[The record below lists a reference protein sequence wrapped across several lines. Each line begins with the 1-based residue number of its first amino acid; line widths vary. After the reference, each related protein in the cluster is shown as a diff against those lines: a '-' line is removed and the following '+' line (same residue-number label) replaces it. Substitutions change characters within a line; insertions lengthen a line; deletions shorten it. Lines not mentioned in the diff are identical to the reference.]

1 MENIEDLY
9 VASPMQR
16 GLVFHRLYAP
26 ESSAYFVQTI
36 YDLQGDLNLDAFQL
50 VWQHIL
56 DRYGILRTS
65 FVWEE
70 LDEVLQVVHRH
81 LTLPWQNYDWRALPE
96 TEQQARLREFIED
109 DRLLK
114 IDLSEPPLLRMT
126 LIRLAD
132 RQWKFIWSHHHS
144 LLDGWSAFLILKDA
158 FRIYELVSTD
168 QKVKLTPARSYRE
181 FIAWLDQ
188 QDIGAAE
195 RFWRKRLKGLTDST
209 PLTGERHFESQPE
222 QRSEV
227 TEQQSHREDA
237 HLPAE
242 MTEKLKLLAR
252 KHQLTLNTIMQG
264 AWALLLSRYS
274 GETDV
279 LFGTV
284 VSGRPP
290 ELSGV
295 EEMVGPFI
303 NLLPLR
309 IKAEG
314 KLPLLAWL
322 KQLQAEQV
330 EMRDYEYSPLV
341 DVQGWSD
348 IPRGL
353 PLFES
358 IMSFHNYPIDASFQK
373 SDVGLRVTKVSSIE
387 KTNYPLSLNVMPDTE
402 LHLQLGYD
410 PAYRNREQARR
421 MLSHLVRILEE
432 IAAHP
437 EKRLRELTLLTE
449 AEESQI
455 LRQWNDTRTVYS
467 ELQSVSQLFEAQAE
481 RGPRAVAVATAEV
494 TMSYEELNEKANQV
508 AHYLQ
513 KLNVGPEIVVGVL
526 MERSVEM
533 LIALLG
539 ILKAGGAYLPIDPSY
554 PRQRQVWML
563 NDSGAQVLMM
573 KDWPAEGFP
582 DYRGHL
588 ISLDILGASLES
600 ESTQNPASKSQIGNL
615 AYVIYTSGSTGEP
628 KGVAITMGALL
639 NLIFWH
645 QRFYEVTPAD
655 RATQVAGV
663 GFDASV
669 WELWPYLTA
678 GASIHIPDD
687 ETRSAPT
694 LLRDWIVGQD
704 ITISFLPTPLAE
716 QLLPLKWPEDLAL
729 RALLTGGDRLHQHP
743 AGSLP
748 FKLFNNYGPTENT
761 VVATSGLIRPAKT
774 DDRAPSIGRP
784 IANTDIYLLDRDLQP
799 VPVGVAGELHIGGK
813 SLARGYLGGPEST
826 AQKFIPHPFTA
837 EAGARLYR
845 TGDVGR
851 YLVNGEIEFIGRR
864 DEQVKLRGFRIELG
878 EIEATLRRHPQVGD
892 AAVTF
897 HEHLAEHKQLV
908 AYVVAPKRPAPSGNE
923 LRDYLKE
930 RLPEY
935 MVPSAYVLLDALPLT
950 ANGKIDRRALPAPDS
965 RALRSD
971 SSYVAP
977 STPAEHVLVEIWQ
990 QVLGVERVSIHDNF
1004 FDLGGDSILSIQIV
1018 ARANRAGLRFSPK
1031 QLFDHPTVVVLAAT
1045 ADVVTE
1051 GSSTEDDVVT
1061 GEVELTP
1068 IHRMF
1073 LNKWK
1078 IVDRNHYN
1086 QAVMLD
1092 VRAGTEVDHLKRVL
1106 QHLIDYHDGLRLRF
1120 TKETGGWKGYYVPS
1134 DQLSFEQVD
1143 LSHLESAAA
1152 LKAAIEEHA
1161 AATQATPDI
1170 INGPMM
1176 RTVYYDCGKNEPAR
1190 LLIVIQHLT
1199 VDGVSWRILM
1209 DDLQRGYEQLSR
1221 GEAIELGPKTTSFQ
1235 RWATELKKHAQ
1246 TAVRRSE
1253 IPYWT
1258 DQAWKEARLLP
1269 LDREA
1274 NNLKLDSARAVR
1286 VSLSVAETR
1295 ALLQDV
1301 PETYHTQIN
1310 EVLMT
1315 ALGRAIGAW
1324 IGEGHIIVDLEGH
1337 GREEVVGGLDLSRTV
1352 GWFTAIFPLLL
1363 EVGETE
1369 ELGTALK
1376 RVKEQLRRIPQ
1387 HGIGFG
1393 MLKYLSEDEAVREPM
1408 RVIQPGQV
1416 NFNYLGQFD
1425 QVAEDNAVIKGAKE
1439 SAGPAQSLENPLP
1452 TLITV
1457 NSTVQGKS
1465 LEMIWTYSETVH
1477 RRETIEWVAEKYL
1490 ASLREIIAH
1499 CQAAETGE
1507 FTMSDFPLSGLDQ
1520 GQFDRLSTLIS
1531 ELDN

>member
-36 YDLQGDLNLDAFQL
+36 YDLQGDLNVDAFQV
-50 VWQHIL
+50 VWQRIL
-56 DRYGILRTS
+56 DRYSILRTS
-65 FVWEE
+65 FLWED
-70 LDEVLQVVHRH
+70 LDEVLQVVHRQ
-81 LTLPWQNYDWRALPE
+81 LPLPWQYYDWRALRE
-96 TEQQARLREFIED
+96 TEQQVKLREFIED
-109 DRLLK
+109 DRLLN
-114 IDLSEPPLLRMT
+114 IDLAEPPLLRMT

-132 RQWKFIWSHHHS
+132 RQWKFIWSHHHA
-144 LLDGWSAFLILKDA
+144 LLDGWSAFIILKDA
-158 FRIYELVSTD
+158 FRIYEAVSTNHEL
-168 QKVKLTPARSYRE
+168 QLTPARSYRDY
-181 FIAWLDQ
+181 IAWLDQ

-195 RFWRKRLKGLTDST
+195 RFWRERLKGLSDLT
-209 PLTGERHFESQPE
+209 PLTGERHSESQLE

-227 TEQQSHREDA
+227 IEQQSHREDA
-237 HLPAE
+237 YLSAE
-242 MTEKLKLLAR
+242 TTERLKSLAR

-274 GETDV
+274 GERDV
-279 LFGTV
+279 VFGTV

-309 IKAEG
+309 IKADG
-314 KLPLLAWL
+314 KLPVLTWL

-348 IPRGL
+348 VPRGL

-373 SDVGLRVTKVSSIE
+373 SEEGLRVTKVSSIE
-387 KTNYPLSLNVMPDTE
+387 KTNYPLSLNVMPDTDRV
-402 LHLQLGYD
+402 HLQLGYD
-410 PAYRNREQARR
+410 TAYRNREQARR
-421 MLSHLVRILEE
+421 MLSHLTTILEE
-432 IAAHP
+432 IAAHS
-437 EKRLRELTLLTE
+437 EKRLGELTLLTA
-449 AEESQI
+449 AEQSQ
-455 LRQWNDTRTVYS
+455 LRQWNDNQKSYS
-467 ELQSVSQLFEAQAE
+467 ERQLVTQMFEAHAE
-481 RGPRAVAVATAEV
+481 RDPRAVAVASDEETL
-494 TMSYEELNEKANQV
+494 SYGELNERANQV

-513 KLNVGPEIVVGVL
+513 KLDVGPEVVVGVL

-533 LIALLG
+533 VIACLG

-563 NDSGAQVLMM
+563 NDSGAQALML

-582 DYRGHL
+582 DYSGHL
-588 ISLDILGASLES
+588 ISLDILGASIES
-600 ESTQNPASKSQIGNL
+600 ESTQNPTSQNQIGNL
-615 AYVIYTSGSTGEP
+615 AYLIYTSGSTGEP
-628 KGVAITMGALL
+628 KGVAVSHGALL

-645 QRFYEVTPAD
+645 QDFYEVTTDD
-655 RATQVAGV
+655 RATQLAGV
-663 GFDASV
+663 AFDASV

-678 GASIHIPDD
+678 GASIHLPDE

-694 LLRDWIVGQD
+694 SLRDWIVDHG

-716 QLLPLKWPEDLAL
+716 QLLPLAWPEDSAL
-729 RALLTGGDRLHQHP
+729 RAMLTGGDRLHQYP
-743 AGSLP
+743 SRSLP

-761 VVATSGLIRPAKT
+761 VVATAGLIRSEQT
-774 DDRAPSIGRP
+774 NERLPSIGRA
-784 IANTDIYLLDRDLQP
+784 IVNTEIYLLDKDLQP

-813 SLARGYLGGPEST
+813 SLARGYLDRPELT

-851 YLVNGEIEFIGRR
+851 FLDNGEIEFIGRR
-864 DEQVKLRGFRIELG
+864 DEQVKVRGFRIELG
-878 EIEATLRRHPQVGD
+878 EIEATLRNHPQLRD

-897 HEHLAEHKQLV
+897 QEHAAEHKQLV
-908 AYVVAPKRPAPSGNE
+908 AYIVASKRSAPTGNE
-923 LRDYLKE
+923 LRDYLKQ
-930 RLPEY
+930 RLPDY
-935 MVPSAYVLLDALPLT
+935 MVPAAYVLLDALPLT
-950 ANGKIDRRALPAPDS
+950 ANGKVDRRALPAPDS
-965 RALRSD
+965 RALQSD
-971 SSYVAP
+971 SNYVAA
-977 STPAEHVLVEIWQ
+977 STPAEQILIEIWQ
-990 QVLGVERVSIHDNF
+990 QVLGVERVSIRDNF

-1018 ARANRAGLRFSPK
+1018 ARANRAGLRISPK
-1031 QLFDHPTVVVLAAT
+1031 QLFDHPTVVLLAAM
-1045 ADVVTE
+1045 AEIVTE
-1051 GSSTEDDVVT
+1051 RGSTEDDVVT
-1061 GEVELTP
+1061 GEVGLTP
-1068 IHRMF
+1068 IQTMF
-1073 LNKWK
+1073 FNRWK
-1078 IVDRNHYN
+1078 LVDRNHYN

-1092 VRAGTEVDHLKRVL
+1092 VRVGTDVDHLKRAL

-1120 TKETGGWKGYYVPS
+1120 KKGPEGWKGYYVAS
-1134 DQLSFEQVD
+1134 DQLSFEEVD
-1143 LSHLESAAA
+1143 LSHLDSAAEI
-1152 LKAAIEEHA
+1152 KAAIEEHA
-1161 AATQATPDI
+1161 AATQKTPDI

-1176 RTVYYDCGKNEPAR
+1176 RTVYYDCGENEPAR

-1199 VDGVSWRILM
+1199 VDGVSWRILL

-1221 GEAIELGPKTTSFQ
+1221 GKAIELGPKTTSFQ
-1235 RWATELKKHAQ
+1235 RWVTELTKQAQ
-1246 TAVRRSE
+1246 TESRRGE
-1253 IPYWT
+1253 ISYWT
-1258 DQAWKEARLLP
+1258 DQAWDEARLLP
-1269 LDREA
+1269 LDQEA
-1274 NNLKLDSARAVR
+1274 SNLKLDSARAVR
-1286 VSLSVAETR
+1286 VSLSVDETR

-1301 PETYHTQIN
+1301 PEIYHTQIN

-1324 IGEGHIIVDLEGH
+1324 IGEGSIVVDLEGH
-1337 GREEVVGGLDLSRTV
+1337 GREEEIGGVDLSRTV
-1352 GWFTAIFPLLL
+1352 GWFTAIFPVLLK
-1363 EVGETE
+1363 VSETE

-1376 RVKEQLRRIPQ
+1376 RVKEQLRGIPQ

-1393 MLKYLSEDEAVREPM
+1393 MLKYLSEDETVREQM
-1408 RVIQPGQV
+1408 RVIQCGQV

-1425 QVAEDNAVIKGAKE
+1425 QVAEDNALIRGAKE
-1439 SAGPAQSLENPLP
+1439 SAGAAQSLDNPLP

-1457 NSTVQGKS
+1457 NSTVQGRR

-1477 RRETIEWVAEKYL
+1477 RRETVEWLAEKYL
-1490 ASLREIIAH
+1490 ASLRDIIAH
-1499 CQAAETGE
+1499 CQAAETEE

>member
-1 MENIEDLY
+1 MENIEDVY

-36 YDLQGDLNLDAFQL
+36 YDLQGDLNVGAFQQI
-50 VWQHIL
+50 WQAIL
-56 DRYGILRTS
+56 DRYSILRTS

-70 LDEVLQVVHRH
+70 LDEVLQVVHGH

-96 TEQQARLREFIED
+96 AEQQTRLREFIED
-109 DRLLK
+109 DRSLK

-126 LIRLAD
+126 LIRLAEQ
-132 RQWKFIWSHHHS
+132 QWKFIWSHHHS
-144 LLDGWSAFLILKDA
+144 LLDGWSAFIILKDA
-158 FRIYELVSTD
+158 FRLYEAISSGHEL
-168 QKVKLTPARSYRE
+168 KLTPARSYRDY
-181 FIAWLDQ
+181 IAWLEE

-195 RFWRKRLKGLTDST
+195 RFWRERLKGVTNST
-209 PLTGERHFESQPE
+209 PLTGAGHLESEPE
-222 QRSEV
+222 QRFEV
-227 TEQQSHREDA
+227 LEQQSHREDTYV
-237 HLPAE
+237 PADT
-242 MTEKLKLLAR
+242 TESLRSLAR
-252 KHQLTLNTIMQG
+252 QHQLTLNTIVQG

-279 LFGTV
+279 VFGTV

-290 ELSGV
+290 ELSGI

-303 NLLPLR
+303 NLLPVRVKADGELR
-309 IKAEG
+309 L
-314 KLPLLAWL
+314 LPWL

-330 EMRDYEYSPLV
+330 EMRGYEYSPLV
-341 DVQGWSD
+341 EVQGWSD

-373 SDVGLRVTKVSSIE
+373 SEAGLRLTKVSSLE
-387 KTNYPLSLNVMPDTE
+387 KTNYPLSLNVMPNAE

-410 PAYRNREQARR
+410 TAYRNGEQARR
-421 MLSHLVRILEE
+421 MLSHLGRILEKM
-432 IAAHP
+432 AAHSDR
-437 EKRLRELTLLTE
+437 RLRELSLLTE
-449 AEESQI
+449 AEEQQ
-455 LRQWNDTRTVYS
+455 LLWKWNDTAVPYPNGQLVT
-467 ELQSVSQLFEAQAE
+467 QLFEAQAE
-481 RGPRAVAVATAEV
+481 RDPQALAVASEEV
-494 TMSYEELNEKANQV
+494 TMSYGELNSKANQV

-513 KLNVGPEIVVGVL
+513 KLDVGPEIVVGVL
-526 MERSVEM
+526 MERSAEM

-539 ILKAGGAYLPIDPSY
+539 ILKAGAAYLPIDPSY

-563 NDSGAQVLMM
+563 HDSGARALMM

-582 DYRGHL
+582 DYQGHL
-588 ISLDILGASLES
+588 ISLDILGGSIEG
-600 ESTQNPASKSQIGNL
+600 ESTLNPRSEIQIGNL
-615 AYVIYTSGSTGEP
+615 AYIIYTSGSTGNP
-628 KGVAITMGALL
+628 KGVAITQGALL

-645 QRFYEVTPAD
+645 QSFYEVTPAD

-678 GASIHIPDD
+678 GASVHLPDE
-687 ETRSAPT
+687 ETRLAPA
-694 LLRDWIVGQD
+694 LLRDWIVGQGIS
-704 ITISFLPTPLAE
+704 ITFLPTPLAE
-716 QLLPLKWPEDLAL
+716 QLLPLVWPADLTL
-729 RALLTGGDRLHQHP
+729 RALLTGGDRLHKYP
-743 AGSLP
+743 ERSLP

-761 VVATSGLIRPAKT
+761 VVTTSGLIRPEQANG
-774 DDRAPSIGRP
+774 RAPSIGRP
-784 IANTDIYLLDRDLQP
+784 IANTEIYLLDRDLQP
-799 VPVGVAGELHIGGK
+799 VPVGIAGELHIGGK
-813 SLARGYLGGPEST
+813 SLARGYLESPELT
-826 AQKFIPHPFTA
+826 AQKFIPHPFSA
-837 EAGARLYR
+837 QAGVRLYR

-864 DEQVKLRGFRIELG
+864 DEQVKVRGFRIELG
-878 EIEATLRRHPQVGD
+878 EIEATLRSHPQIRD

-897 HEHLAEHKQLV
+897 QEHLAEHKQLV

-935 MVPSAYVLLDALPLT
+935 MIPAAYVLLDALPVT
-950 ANGKIDRRALPAPDS
+950 ANGKVDRRALPAPDS
-965 RALRSD
+965 RSAHD
-971 SSYVAP
+971 ESSYVAAR
-977 STPAEHVLVEIWQ
+977 TTAEQILVEIWQ
-990 QVLGVERVSIHDNF
+990 QVLGVAQVGIHDNF
-1004 FDLGGDSILSIQIV
+1004 FELGGDSILSIQIV

-1031 QLFDHPTVVVLAAT
+1031 QLFDHPTVIVLAAT
-1045 ADVVTE
+1045 ADIVMD
-1051 GSSTEDDVVT
+1051 GSSTEDDIVT

-1068 IHRMF
+1068 IQRMF

-1086 QAVMLD
+1086 QAVMLE
-1092 VRAGTEVDHLKRVL
+1092 VRAGTDVDNLKRVL

-1120 TKETGGWKGYYVPS
+1120 TKEAEGWKGHYVAS
-1134 DQLSFEQVD
+1134 DHLSFEQVD
-1143 LSHLESAAA
+1143 LSHSESAAA

-1161 AATQATPDI
+1161 AGTQATPDI

-1176 RTVYYDCGKNEPAR
+1176 RTVYFDCGKNEPAR

-1199 VDGVSWRILM
+1199 VDGVSWRILL

-1235 RWATELKKHAQ
+1235 RWAAELKKQAQ
-1246 TAVRRSE
+1246 TASRRSE

-1258 DQAWKEARLLP
+1258 DQAWKDARLLP

-1274 NNLKLDSARAVR
+1274 SNLKLDSARAVR
-1286 VSLSVAETR
+1286 VSLSVDETR

-1324 IGEGHIIVDLEGH
+1324 IGEGHIVVDLEGH
-1337 GREEVVGGLDLSRTV
+1337 GREGEIGAVDLSRTV

-1363 EVGETE
+1363 KVGETE

-1376 RVKEQLRRIPQ
+1376 RVKEQLRGIPQ

-1393 MLKYLSEDEAVREPM
+1393 MLKYLSEDETVREQM

-1425 QVAEDNAVIKGAKE
+1425 HVAEDDALIKGAKE
-1439 SAGPAQSLENPLP
+1439 SAGPAQSLKNPLP
-1452 TLITV
+1452 TLVTV
-1457 NSTVQGKS
+1457 NSTVQGRR
-1465 LEMIWTYSETVH
+1465 LEMIWTYSEIVH
-1477 RRETIEWVAEKYL
+1477 RRETIEWLAEKYL

-1499 CQAAETGE
+1499 CQSAETGE